1 MGNLGNF
8 RDGVHRAGT
17 GAKRWHNGRKPRQLT
32 RIQRQMQRALTPKTN
47 DKKK

>member
-8 RDGVHRAGT
+8 RDGVHRKGAGVKKNR
-17 GAKRWHNGRKPRQLT
+17 GLKKPRMLS